1 MPLVLQPAAIRNN
14 ATTASAAIGKTRFNF
29 IYISLIQNSATQ
41 ARSQPRF
48 LQRAV
53 PRRGIRHRTCGK
65 RLFRMAYYLGVDGGA
80 SKTAA
85 LVTDDTGRA
94 LGDGLAG
101 PSNHL
106 RVGIETAARNIERAV
121 NKALVAADVASR
133 EIGWTYC
140 GIAGADHPA
149 HRQEVVD
156 SLSVFFPRG
165 NFTVDNDARIA
176 LSGAIGFGAG
186 VVVIAGTGS
195 VCVGRNDAG
204 DEARAGGWGP
214 LVGDEGSGFA
224 IARAGLAAILRAYD
238 GRGPATLMTELLKRD
253 YDMTPPDLPRF
264 VYATTTHADDIAR
277 VGKLVI
283 DAAENGDA
291 PAHEIIERAG
301 GELGSCVLAV
311 ASRLGLTSIDFPV
324 AYVGGAFN
332 AGETLLAP
340 MRRAVVAAAP
350 RARIV
355 APAHTPVE
363 GAARMAIRAATHPR
377 PARAGA

>member
-1 MPLVLQPAAIRNN
+1 
-14 ATTASAAIGKTRFNF
+14 
-29 IYISLIQNSATQ
+29 
-41 ARSQPRF
+41 
-48 LQRAV
+48 
-53 PRRGIRHRTCGK
+53 
-65 RLFRMAYYLGVDGGA
+65 MAYYLGVDGGA

-133 EIGWTYC
+133 EIAWTYC

-176 LSGAIGFGAG
+176 LSGAVGFGAG

-214 LVGDEGSGFA
+214 IVGDEGSGFA
-224 IARAGLAAILRAYD
+224 IARAGLAAILRAFD

-253 YDMTPPDLPRF
+253 YEMAPSDLPRF
-264 VYATTTHADDIAR
+264 VYAQTTHADDIAR

-291 PAHEIIERAG
+291 CAHEIVQRAG
-301 GELGSCVLAV
+301 GELASAVLAV
-311 ASRLGLTSIDFPV
+311 ANRLALTTADFPV

-340 MRRAVVAAAP
+340 MRSAVLAGAP

-355 APAHTPVE
+355 PPTHTPVE
-363 GAARMAIRAATHPR
+363 GAARLAIRAATNPR
-377 PARAGA
+377 PTRAGA